1 MKVRLFNTFEPV
13 VPVWEN
19 IVAALSQRKD
29 VVVEPIVSRGVYRSE
44 QKSKIAAAHRHVFV
58 PGFLRSSKAA
68 CHLFYFA
75 LAPLKILF
83 ASGRGL
89 NIFFTQPPFFYGLAG
104 LLSKLRGTPY
114 IIHVMD
120 LQPDML
126 VAYGKLKRDGLVHKL
141 TSSLGNYALRNADR
155 VVVIG
160 DCMKQLIVSK
170 GVNPSHVD
178 VIENIA
184 FDEAGAEIPKG
195 QNAYLNKLEL
205 GDKFIV
211 SYSGNMGFAHEFDT
225 ILEVAGR
232 LSHYS
237 DILFLFTGRGKRRA
251 EIEAHIERH
260 QPTNMRLL
268 DFVPAEEL
276 SQSLAA
282 ADVHFIC
289 LREGF
294 EGVMVPSKFYGCLA
308 SGRAIVYEGSP
319 TGEIALELQRS
330 GSGKSVDHRD
340 VDALESSILYYFQ
353 HREQCELDGQRGKQ
367 RHDSH
372 YSAQHFQEKYA
383 ATVSSVL
390 GRHGEE

>member
-19 IVAALSQRKD
+19 IVAALKQRKD
-29 VVVEPIVSRGVYRSE
+29 IVVEPIVSRGVYRSE

-58 PGFLRSSKAA
+58 PGFLRNSKAA

-83 ASGRGL
+83 AGRGL
-89 NIFFTQPPFFYGLAG
+89 NVFFTQPPFFYGLAG

-114 IIHVMD
+114 VIHVMD

-126 VAYGKLKRDGLVHKL
+126 VAYGKLKRNGVVHKL
-141 TSSLGNYALRNADR
+141 TSALGNYALRGADR

-170 GVNPSHVD
+170 GVKPSQID

-184 FDEAGAEIPKG
+184 FDEAGVAIPKDK
-195 QNAYLNKLEL
+195 NSYLSKLEV
-205 GDKFIV
+205 GGKFIV

-225 ILEVAGR
+225 ILEVARR
-232 LSHYS
+232 LADHP
-237 DILFLFTGRGKRRA
+237 DILFLFTGRGKRRS
-251 EIEAHIERH
+251 EIEAYIQRH
-260 QPTNMRLL
+260 QPMNVRLL

-282 ADVHFIC
+282 ADVHFIS
-289 LREGF
+289 LRDGF

-308 SGRAIVYEGSP
+308 SGRAIVYELSL
-319 TGEIALELQRS
+319 I
-330 GSGKSVDHRD
+330 H
-340 VDALESSILYYFQ
+340 I
-353 HREQCELDGQRGKQ
+353 
-367 RHDSH
+367 
-372 YSAQHFQEKYA
+372 
-383 ATVSSVL
+383 
-390 GRHGEE
+390 